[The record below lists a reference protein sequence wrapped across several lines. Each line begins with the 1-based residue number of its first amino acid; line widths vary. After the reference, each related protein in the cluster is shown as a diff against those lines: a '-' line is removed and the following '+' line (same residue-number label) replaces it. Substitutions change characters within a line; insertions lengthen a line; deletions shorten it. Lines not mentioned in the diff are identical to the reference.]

1 MAKRLTPVRED
12 YIRGLM
18 TFEIFISRRYFKSK
32 PNQTII
38 ALINLL
44 SIIGVAIGVTAL
56 IVVIAVM
63 GGFEKDLKARILG
76 IEPHLVIS
84 HQSTPMDNYQS
95 VIGTIE
101 QNPDIIAAWPVVK
114 LQAMLRS
121 DARVAGATIKGID
134 PLSANKGLKIDGLE
148 SLTQGTVSNAASFSD
163 KRVPAPAPIVLGRSL
178 GRNLGLIKG
187 DTVYIISP
195 RGALAPI
202 GFVPYMKKF
211 RVVDFFETGMYEYD
225 GSLAFMN
232 LKDAQMLAHMK
243 TAAGAIEMRV
253 TDMYQTRTLGEKLIS
268 QLGPGYQ
275 FQDWIKLN
283 KNLFAA
289 LKLEKAGMFIAL
301 TLIILVATVS
311 IVSSLVM
318 MVTEKTKDIAI
329 FRTMGATG
337 RSIQKLFVYQGML
350 IGVIGTGLGVLIGTL
365 LCVLQLKYH
374 LVSLPGDVYYITA
387 LPVNLKLLDV
397 AAVAVSALVICFL
410 STLYPAKQAAQLN
423 PVEAI
428 RYG

>member
-1 MAKRLTPVRED
+1 
-12 YIRGLM
+12 M

-63 GGFEKDLKARILG
+63 GGFETDLKSRILG
-76 IEPHLVIS
+76 IEPHLVIER
-84 HQSTPMDNYQS
+84 QSAPIDDYQQ
-95 VIGTIE
+95 VIGLIE
-101 QNPDIIAAWPVVK
+101 QNSQIVAAWPVVE

-121 DARVAGATIKGID
+121 ELRVAGATIKGVD
-134 PLSANKGLKIDGLE
+134 PLSAGKGLHIDSLKALSEKAFTAPLKE
-148 SLTQGTVSNAASFSD
+148 SDGA
-163 KRVPAPAPIVLGRSL
+163 PAPSPIVLGRSL
-178 GRNLGLIKG
+178 GRTLGLIKG
-187 DTVYIISP
+187 DTLFIISP

-202 GFVPYMKKF
+202 GFVPFMKKF

-232 LKDAQMLAHMK
+232 LKDAQSLAHLK

-253 TDMYQTRTLGEKLIS
+253 TDMYETNALGKQLIS
-268 QLGPGYQ
+268 ELGPSYG

-311 IVSSLVM
+311 IISSLVM
-318 MVTEKTKDIAI
+318 MVMEKTKDIAI
-329 FRTMGATG
+329 FRTLGATG

-350 IGVIGTGLGVLIGTL
+350 IGVIGTGIGVIMGTL
-365 LCVLQLKYH
+365 LCLLQEKYH
-374 LVSLPGDVYYITA
+374 LVALPGDVYYITA
-387 LPVNLKLLDV
+387 LPVNLRFLDV
-397 AAVAVSALVICFL
+397 ATVAASALFICFL
-410 STLYPAKQAAQLN
+410 STLYPARQAAQLN